1 MKIFHKITTLALFL
15 TSSLILIG
23 CGGGSSSS
31 TTASTTPTTT
41 SSSNTSNTTS
51 STIGQGKLSV
61 HLTDAP
67 AEYEAVY
74 VTIAEVLVH
83 REGTDDD
90 NDDVSNDDSN
100 DNDNDDGEWIVVAT
114 PNITYNL
121 LELQNGITTFMG
133 EELIP
138 SGDYTQL
145 RLVLGSTPD
154 AKLNIL
160 GNPHPEANY
169 IILDDDLPYALKV
182 PSNTV
187 KYNHNFTLIDGG
199 DVDMVID
206 FDAEK
211 SIHPAGDKW
220 ILNPVLKVKTE
231 LQ

>member
-1 MKIFHKITTLALFL
+1 MKIFHKITALALLL
-15 TSSLILIG
+15 TTSLIVLG

-31 TTASTTPTTT
+31 TATTSTTDTSTTPTTT
-41 SSSNTSNTTS
+41 PTTS
-51 STIGQGKLSV
+51 SSAIGQGKLSV

-67 AEYEAVY
+67 ADYEAVY
-74 VTIAEVLVH
+74 VTIVEVRVN
-83 REGTDDD
+83 REGTEDDD
-90 NDDVSNDDSN
+90 S
-100 DNDNDDGEWIVVAT
+100 DDGEWIVVAT
-114 PNITYNL
+114 PNVTYDL

-145 RLVLGSTPD
+145 RLILGNVPD

-169 IILDDDLPYALKV
+169 IILTEENNLEPHALKV
-182 PSNTV
+182 PSNTI
-187 KYNHNFTLIDGG
+187 KYNHNFTLLDGAS
-199 DVDMVID
+199 VDMVID
-206 FDAEK
+206 FDADK

-220 ILNPVLKVKTE
+220 ILNPVLKVTTE

>member
-1 MKIFHKITTLALFL
+1 MKKFHKITALVL
-15 TSSLILIG
+15 SMTISLIIVG

-31 TTASTTPTTT
+31 TATTSTPTTSTTP
-41 SSSNTSNTTS
+41 SSSDTTTS
-51 STIGQGKLSV
+51 STIGQAKLSI

-67 AEYEAVY
+67 AEFEAVY
-74 VTIAEVLVH
+74 VTIAEVHVH
-83 REGTDDD
+83 RADTEDED
-90 NDDVSNDDSN
+90 SNSDDS
-100 DNDNDDGEWIVVAT
+100 NDNDDGEWLVVAT

-154 AKLNIL
+154 TEPNLL

-187 KYNHNFTLIDGG
+187 KYNHNFTLIDGS

-206 FDAEK
+206 FDAKK

-220 ILNPVLKVKTE
+220 ILNPVLKVTTE